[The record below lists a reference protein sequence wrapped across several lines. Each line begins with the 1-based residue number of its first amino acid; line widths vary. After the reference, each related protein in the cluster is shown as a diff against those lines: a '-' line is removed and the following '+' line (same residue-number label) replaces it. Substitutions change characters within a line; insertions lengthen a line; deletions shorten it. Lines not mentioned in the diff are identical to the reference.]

1 MSSFLKSSQNTN
13 LTTRFLTIGFSREHD
28 AVFLNNI
35 AKCGSELGNF
45 FFIDTST
52 ENSAEQV
59 RQSLAESLDM
69 AIEGDNP
76 LKLTFINDLF

>member
-1 MSSFLKSSQNTN
+1 M
-13 LTTRFLTIGFSREHD
+13 TIGFSRDHD
-28 AVFLNNI
+28 AIFLNNI
-35 AKCGSELGNF
+35 AKCGTELGNF

-59 RQSLAESLDM
+59 KQCLAESLDM

-76 LKLTFINDLF
+76 LKIHF